1 MPDERAKGEEDFV
14 LVRIG
19 PLGVF
24 TCEDVSFL
32 VSRIGIVISDS
43 LSLAGVFRCLMK

>member
-1 MPDERAKGEEDFV
+1 MPDERAKEEQNFV
-14 LVRIG
+14 LVHIC
-19 PLGVF
+19 PLGVL

-43 LSLAGVFRCLMK
+43 SSLIGVFRCLMK